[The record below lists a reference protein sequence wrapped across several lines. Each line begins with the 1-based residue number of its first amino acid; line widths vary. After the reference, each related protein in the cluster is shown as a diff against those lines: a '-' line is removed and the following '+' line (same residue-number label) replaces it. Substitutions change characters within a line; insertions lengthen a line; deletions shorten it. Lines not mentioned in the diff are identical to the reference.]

1 MSLSPFRRPLHRGLS
16 VALVAF
22 LAAAALALA
31 AWQWPSSA
39 PPPRPR
45 LVTRHLDHERA
56 RAEWFLRDRRALDH
70 RLPAAHLLRAFQQR
84 RLIPH
89 IYPRPWSPAIR
100 RELFGARRLASA
112 QAAPLP
118 TAGNWTEL
126 GPSPQTGMEF
136 IQVSGRITTLA
147 LDPSDATGN
156 TVYLGAA
163 YGGIWQSTNA
173 LSASP
178 TWTPISDGTP
188 SLAIGAIALLP
199 GTTPPV
205 VIAGTGEQNNSL
217 DSYYGVGFERGVYD
231 SATSTWNWTTI
242 TTATSACGGC
252 AGTSNGQ
259 TIPLLG
265 LAFAKILVVPGT
277 DTVLA
282 AGGSSADISSTSSLT
297 NQYYRGIYRST
308 DGGQTWS
315 LVYTQSDANG
325 PNYSCTGL
333 VFDPKNGYV
342 YAALRGHGIYQS
354 TDAGATWA
362 PVATPTPFVNPASVN
377 LDQEFHRASLA
388 VDSKGDLF
396 TIVTDINGK
405 LATPTACSAGA
416 TACDT
421 GIWESPDGGKTW
433 NPIASPT
440 CGNLD
445 AKYTQTCSTADPLFN
460 ADNQGEYDMYIAV
473 PPGSNTLVVG
483 GIDVWSA
490 TPDGMS
496 TAWTNL
502 TLAYGPGIVHPD
514 QHAIAFVNAN
524 TWFIGNDGGIWSTT
538 NAGDP
543 GAAGTTNAG
552 STAAWTDL
560 NNGLGTIQL
569 ISATPDPSQ
578 PGVYTGGSQDNGTV
592 VSTAS
597 TGKIW
602 GLGWGGDGG
611 NTAIDP
617 AQPQDYFSENSYVP
631 APPGSGGPFPII
643 VASTNG
649 GKPTNYTGQGSSQ
662 YPPCG
667 WPGNGNFTND
677 MNVLA
682 NCLPSYAPIL
692 DTNLLAENGD
702 FYLPFQLI
710 PNDTSTMLLA
720 TCRLWMGPA
729 IPAAPDQGWV
739 PISPDLT
746 TDNVPAGACGADYIQ
761 DFAAAP
767 DDPNEIIAVTTDGQ
781 VQLTNF
787 ALQAPPIWTSRTI
800 SPLPTG
806 GSLPFGAIAI
816 DPSDSLVAYLGVQGF
831 VAGTSYGHVYMTA
844 NSGGSWTD
852 ITGNLPDSPVNAI
865 VVDPEIP
872 NDIYIGTDVGVFV
885 ATDSGVSGENWQ
897 QMGSGLPSSAVLSL
911 KIDDAT
917 RTLIAATHGRGA
929 WAIPLLG
936 TPQPDFAL
944 TTPDAI
950 VYPDPTTN
958 TVQVTVTAV
967 AQAGFAQPI
976 TINCDH
982 DCTPATVNP
991 GSSVTMTVPTN
1002 GLAAEPIEFTGTS
1015 AGIGHSL
1022 SVISIPAGFAL
1033 NATPSD
1039 PVVTAGQ
1046 SATVTASIFPQG
1058 PFTGT
1063 VDLSCPGSGDGITC
1077 SVSPASVQI
1086 ANGKVATATVTLTTT
1101 AASTLPPIGGGRSH
1115 PWLWASLAALA
1126 LALAAAAFAAA
1137 RRGRRFR
1144 LAYWL
1149 APVILAGFLLMAA
1162 CGGNSAGLPPAS
1174 IGGGGGSTTPAT
1186 PSGSYIIN
1194 LQAASGSQTQSF
1206 GLDLTVH

>member
-1 MSLSPFRRPLHRGLS
+1 MSLSPFRRPLPR
-16 VALVAF
+16 ALPVVLAAA
-22 LAAAALALA
+22 LAAAALALV

-45 LVTRHLDHERA
+45 LVTRRADHQRA
-56 RAEWFLRDRRALDH
+56 RAQWFLRDRRALDG

-84 RLIPH
+84 RLIPR

-100 RELFGARRLASA
+100 RQLFGARRLASA

-118 TAGNWTEL
+118 TTGNWTEL
-126 GPSPQTGMEF
+126 GPSPQTGMDF

-147 LDPSDATGN
+147 LDLANDPTGN
-156 TVYLGAA
+156 TIYLGAA
-163 YGGIWQSTNA
+163 YGGIWQSKNA
-173 LSASP
+173 LSANPS
-178 TWTPISDGTP
+178 WTPISDGTP
-188 SLAIGAIALLP
+188 SLAIGAITLLP
-199 GTTPPV
+199 GTNPPV

-217 DSYYGVGFERGVYD
+217 DSYYGIGFERGVYD
-231 SATSTWNWTTI
+231 PATSAWNWTTI
-242 TTATSACGGC
+242 TTATSECGGC
-252 AGTSNGQ
+252 AGTANGQ

-277 DTVLA
+277 NTVLA
-282 AGGSSADISSTSSLT
+282 AGGSSTDISSISLT
-297 NQYYRGIYRST
+297 TGPNQYYRGIYRST
-308 DGGQTWS
+308 DGGLTWS
-315 LVYTQSDANG
+315 LVYTQGDANG
-325 PNYSCTGL
+325 PDYSCTGL

-377 LDQEFHRASLA
+377 LDQDFHRAALA
-388 VDSKGDLF
+388 VDGNGDLF
-396 TIVTDINGK
+396 TLVTDINGQ

-416 TACDT
+416 AACDT

-445 AKYTQTCSTADPLFN
+445 AKYTQTCAASDPLFN
-460 ADNQGEYDMYIAV
+460 ADNQGDYDMYIAV
-473 PPGSNTLVVG
+473 PPGSDTLVVG

-490 TPDGMS
+490 TPNGLNTTWS
-496 TAWTNL
+496 NL
-502 TLAYGPGIVHPD
+502 TVAYGPGIVHPD
-514 QHAIAFVNAN
+514 QHAIAFVNAD
-524 TWFIGNDGGIWSTT
+524 TWFVGNDGGIWSTT
-538 NAGDP
+538 NAGD
-543 GAAGTTNAG
+543 AAAAG
-552 STAAWTDL
+552 STQAWTDL
-560 NNGLGTIQL
+560 NNGIGTVQL

-592 VSTAS
+592 ISTAS
-597 TGKIW
+597 TGTIW

-631 APPGSGGPFPII
+631 APPSSGGPFPII

-649 GKPTNYTGQGSSQ
+649 GKPTNYTGAGSSS

-677 MNVLA
+677 LNVLA
-682 NCLPSYAPIL
+682 NCEPSYAPVL
-692 DTNLLAENGD
+692 KTDLLAENGD
-702 FYLPFQLI
+702 FYLPFELI

-729 IPAAPDQGWV
+729 IPAAPDQGWI

-746 TDNVPAGACGADYIQ
+746 SDNAPAGACGADYVQ
-761 DFAAAP
+761 SLDANPANP
-767 DDPNEIIAVTTDGQ
+767 DIVAYATTDGQ
-781 VQLTNF
+781 VGLVNVFLGVGSAGNLT
-787 ALQAPPIWTSRTI
+787 T
-800 SPLPTG
+800 SPLPTDK
-806 GSLPFGAIAI
+806 SLPFGA
-816 DPSDSLVAYLGVQGF
+816 VAVTSAGAVYLGVQGF
-831 VAGTSYGHVYMTA
+831 VAGTSYGHVYMSP
-844 NSGGSWTD
+844 NSSESWTD
-852 ITGNLPDSPVNAI
+852 ITGNLPDAPVNAI
-865 VVDPEIP
+865 AVDPEIP

-885 ATDSGVSGENWQ
+885 ATDGGVSGENWQ
-897 QMGSGLPSSAVLSL
+897 QLGSGLPSSAVLSL

-936 TPQPDFAL
+936 TPQPGFTL
-944 TTPDAI
+944 TAPAAI
-950 VYPDPTTN
+950 YVPAGVNSTQF
-958 TVQVTVTAV
+958 TVGATA
-967 AQAGFAQPI
+967 QG
-976 TINCDH
+976 
-982 DCTPATVNP
+982 
-991 GSSVTMTVPTN
+991 G
-1002 GLAAEPIEFTGTS
+1002 FTGTITVSCQFCS
-1015 AGIGHSL
+1015 APASLTPGSTATLTFNMAVPQPVQATIIGKSGTVTQSL
-1022 SVISIPAGFAL
+1022 NANFLPAGFDL

-1046 SATVTASIFPQG
+1046 SATVTASVFPQG

-1063 VDLSCPGSGDGITC
+1063 VNLSCPSLGDGMTC

-1086 ANGKVATATVTLTTT
+1086 ANGKAATATVTVTTT
-1101 AASTLPPIGGGRSH
+1101 ARGALPLLPSDGNGH
-1115 PWLWASLAALA
+1115 PWLWALLAALV
-1126 LALAAAAFAAA
+1126 LAFAAA
-1137 RRGRRFR
+1137 AYAATLRRGRRFR

-1149 APVILAGFLLMAA
+1149 APAVLAGFLLMAA

-1174 IGGGGGSTTPAT
+1174 SGGGGTTAGTPAGAYAI
-1186 PSGSYIIN
+1186 P

-1206 GLDLTVH
+1206 SVILTVK